1 MKEGDVLK
9 KKVSR
14 LEEEN
19 ESLKGDKE
27 LNDMMV
33 QEKIVQVKQQKEQIR
48 EVWTKLFTVITMSTG
63 PAAQDQ

>member
-48 EVWTKLFTVITMSTG
+48 EV
-63 PAAQDQ
+63 

>member
-33 QEKIVQVKQQKEQIR
+33 QEKVVQVKQQKEQIR
-48 EVWTKLFTVITMSTG
+48 EV
-63 PAAQDQ
+63 